1 MLRSYAIIARKLE
14 LKAKEREQ
22 TFRNSWLT
30 SSWIENKDGI
40 IDWFGRQVT
49 LEGFV
54 NGNSID
60 IYVIHKPYDLITEY
74 LSVVL

>member
-30 SSWIENKDGI
+30 SSWIENKDGT
-40 IDWFGRQVT
+40 IDWFGCQDT

-60 IYVIHKPYDLITEY
+60 ICHPQNV
-74 LSVVL
+74 

>member
-30 SSWIENKDGI
+30 SSWIENKDST

-49 LEGFV
+49 LGFV

-60 IYVIHKPYDLITEY
+60 ICVIHKPYDLIDDHP
-74 LSVVL
+74 SAP

>member
-1 MLRSYAIIARKLE
+1 MLPSYAIIARKLE

-30 SSWIENKDGI
+30 SSWIENKDST

-49 LEGFV
+49 LGFV
-54 NGNSID
+54 NGNSSID
-60 IYVIHKPYDLITEY
+60 ICVIHKPYDLIAEY
-74 LSVVL
+74 LSVL